1 MARKSKEPHLEWVEA
16 TANNPWYWRT
26 VKHVAKAL
34 KSDGCT
40 GVPDFYVD
48 ACLEHDCFYRTHQTI
63 FGAPI
68 TKDEADWIL
77 KRRIQQWS
85 WLGWLSPMAQWR
97 YWFLRRFVRK
107 PWERGGKQKIT
118 PYKLMT

>member
-1 MARKSKEPHLEWVEA
+1 MTRQSKGPHLEWVERTGDSA
-16 TANNPWYWRT
+16 WYWGQIE
-26 VKHVAKAL
+26 VVAKEL
-34 KSDGCT
+34 RSDGCT
-40 GVPDFYVD
+40 GVPDFHIR
-48 ACLEHDCFYRTHQTI
+48 ACLEHDVHYRTHQTI
-63 FGAPI
+63 FGSPI
-68 TKDEADWIL
+68 TKAEADWIL